1 MRKVLLF
8 ATALCLSS
16 AAMAQTTIDSALDA
30 VSGDNSY
37 TLGDDVESASVF
49 WKFTADKDYYA
60 TLDKVDESPMPSV
73 AYEKDGSLVTIN
85 GTNLTYPKV
94 LYAFKKGVT
103 YYFTVNYARGKVAFN
118 LQLEEAQDLGMGL
131 SQDNPVKIELGKTQ
145 YFGDPLRS
153 TSSYEPQ
160 TVYATYTAEKDGLF
174 RLATKQSIY
183 SVTING
189 VKGNMDSDSETYTN
203 YVKTAV
209 KAGETYNFVFSSY
222 NSFLAS
228 SDIVNVTEGSI
239 DMPYTLNDAGDN
251 KVPAAQGDY
260 YFTYTPTQEGF
271 LTFSSD
277 AVIPGGQVLVYDN
290 MSSMKYGYDALASS
304 EVGTYNLRMEV
315 KANYGSFKTYYI
327 KVQKLQDSQK
337 EDVFKAD
344 MKAYQPGETEGSAI
358 DLSSMPAEAQ
368 TLPQATG
375 TYYYKFNVPANTNK
389 FIVVK
394 AKKSDNTTISLYP
407 SGETYNAPTMQNGIL
422 KSYVG
427 GNGWDRTYILKVAAN
442 EESPLSFTVEYA
454 DVAEGSLATA
464 PKKAVLGDN
473 DIDMDGTEY
482 FEYTATQS
490 GKLSVE
496 VDPGMTVQFR
506 RGPQEYD
513 GYYNAIQNANEFYIE
528 ATEGTTYLLQ
538 VTGATAGSIM
548 TVAEKEFAA
557 GETQNNAIVMTDMS
571 YTLPKSASNLWLVYT
586 ATEAGI
592 FDFYCD
598 APYKDGDYVE
608 IALNNGNFMQMIGN
622 ESAGSETNSVY
633 KGKFTVAKGDKV
645 YIHLKLSGDMTG
657 KQVTLSAHQAEQ
669 GESYDNPFILTKDQS
684 VAIQGSSRTTPVWVK
699 VSLPAGETKFKL
711 NAYANSAMYT
721 SVENILADKSEYLD
735 WNTIYAPDYSS
746 YSEATVTMAE
756 AGDVY
761 FKFMGQYE
769 RSVEFSISEQTAT
782 GIKNF
787 EVESDAK
794 VEVYTLD
801 GKKIDQPSGNGVYII
816 KSNGKAKKV
825 VINK

>member
-37 TLGDDVESASVF
+37 TLGDDVESATVY
-49 WKFTADKDYYA
+49 WKFTADKDYLA
-60 TLDKVDESPMPSV
+60 SLSQVGSSSIPDVF
-73 AYEKDGSLVTIN
+73 YEKDGSAVTIS
-85 GTNLTYPKV
+85 TPYSPSKK

-103 YYFTVNYARGKVAFN
+103 YYFKMDSARGQVAFN
-118 LQLEEAQDLGMGL
+118 LQLEETQNVGDGL
-131 SQDNPVKIELGKTQ
+131 SKEKPIKIELGKEQ
-145 YFGDPLRS
+145 YFGDPFKS
-153 TSSYEPQ
+153 VNDYSMTV
-160 TVYATYTAEKDGLF
+160 VYATYTAEKDGQL
-174 RLATKQSIY
+174 RLKTSQYVNSAT
-183 SVTING
+183 VNG
-189 VKGNMDSDSETYTN
+189 VECIKESDYNTN
-203 YVKTAV
+203 TTTIKAAV
-209 KAGETYNFVFSSY
+209 KAGQTYDFVFSNY
-222 NSFLAS
+222 NSFIAS
-228 SDIVNVTEGSI
+228 SEVVDVVEGSI
-239 DMPYTLNDAGDN
+239 DQPYSLNAAGDN

-260 YFTYTPTQEGF
+260 YFTYTPTEEGF
-271 LTFSSD
+271 LQLSSD
-277 AVIPGGQVLVYDN
+277 ATLPGGTVKVYDDKSAMVSGN
-290 MSSMKYGYDALASS
+290 SPVATS
-304 EVGTYNLRMEV
+304 EAGTYNLRMEV
-315 KANYGSFKTYYI
+315 KSNYGSFKTYYI
-327 KVQKLQDSQK
+327 VVNKLQDSQTD
-337 EDVFKAD
+337 DVFKAE
-344 MKAYQPGETEGSAI
+344 MQAYQPGETEGSAI

-375 TYYYKFNVPANTNK
+375 TYYYKFVVPANTNK

-394 AKKSDNTTISLYP
+394 AKKKDNTTISLYP
-407 SGETYNAPTMQNGIL
+407 MGNTYNAPTMQNGVL

-427 GNGWDRTYILKVAAN
+427 GNVYDVTYILKVAAN
-442 EESPLSFTVEYA
+442 EESPLSFTVQYA
-454 DVAEGSLATA
+454 DVTEGSLASA

-473 DIDMDGTEY
+473 DIDQDGTEY

-490 GKLSVE
+490 GKLSIE
-496 VDPGMTVQFR
+496 VDPGMKVQFR
-506 RGPQEYD
+506 KGLYEYD
-513 GYYNAIQNANEFYIE
+513 GYYDAIQNGNEFYVE
-528 ATEGTTYLLQ
+528 ATQGTTYLLE
-538 VTGATAGSIM
+538 VTGATAGSLM
-548 TVAEKEFAA
+548 TVAEKEFMA
-557 GETQNNAIVMTDMS
+557 GETKSNPIVMTDMS

-586 ATEAGI
+586 ATEAGML
-592 FDFYCD
+592 DLYCD
-598 APYKDGDYVE
+598 APFNSSDCVE
-608 IALNNGNFMQMIGN
+608 VALNDGNFMPMVGN
-622 ESAGSETNSVY
+622 ETAGSETNSVY

-657 KQVTLSAHQAEQ
+657 KQLTLSAHQAEQ

-711 NAYANSAMYT
+711 GAYANSSMYT
-721 SVENILADKSEYLD
+721 SVENILANKSEYLN

-746 YSEATVTMAE
+746 SYSEASVTMAE